1 MKSPFERYHEARE
14 IRNIRKILR
23 NGQPVIEPSPK
34 SSIWGKIG
42 FALLITGLVILG
54 SCSLVHAYTD
64 QEAIKTIVGE
74 ASNQGYKGMVCVGE
88 VIRHNSTLKPFYG
101 FKAMNHRH
109 EPVWVWKQ
117 ATRAWYASK
126 TSNLTRGANHF
137 ENINAFGEPFW
148 VKSCV
153 LTFEYRDH
161 KFYREAL

>member
-1 MKSPFERYHEARE
+1 MN
-14 IRNIRKILR
+14 IRQNDAKQYRSIRKILKG
-23 NGQPVIEPSPK
+23 NPPEVFDHPPEMSLTK
-34 SSIWGKIG
+34 KILFTLG
-42 FALLITGLVILG
+42 ITGLVILG

-64 QEAIKTIVGE
+64 QDAIKTIVGE

-117 ATRAWYASK
+117 ATKAWYASK
-126 TSNLTRGANHF
+126 NTNLTHGANHF

-161 KFYREAL
+161 KFYREGL